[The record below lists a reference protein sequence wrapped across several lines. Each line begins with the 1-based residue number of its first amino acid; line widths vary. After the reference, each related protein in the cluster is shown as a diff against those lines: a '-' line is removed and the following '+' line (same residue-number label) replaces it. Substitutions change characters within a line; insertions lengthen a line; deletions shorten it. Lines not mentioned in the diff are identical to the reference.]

1 MVIKRL
7 VLKKRSCYFFN
18 NSVLLKD
25 FDKTKSKIVKYDC
38 IDRYVYHI
46 DYAKNINNISPLYLI
61 ISEFMDTLKNMKVVN
76 I

>member
-7 VLKKRSCYFFN
+7 VLKKRSCDFFN

-25 FDKTKSKIVKYDC
+25 FDETKLKIVKHDC
-38 IDRYVYHI
+38 VDRYVYHI
-46 DYAKNINNISPLYLI
+46 DYVKNINNVNALYLI
-61 ISEFMDTLKNMKVVN
+61 IISFMDTSKNMKVVN